1 MERVGGSNPPS
12 STTKPSNQAI
22 WWFLRWFM
30 AGLATP
36 MNRIASL
43 GAIAQLVAHLH
54 GMERVGG
61 SNPPSSTIK
70 AGASCTGLS
79 RFLAYRPTFAQHS
92 PEKGAADIFL
102 ETERKDFRMSGL
114 EERERAV
121 ELYFTTPMTTAQ
133 VVEHLGYPTRQ
144 CLERWLAMDS
154 RYAGHMAKPIIPLET
169 RRRAVE
175 LVLGGMQQKQAAKQL
190 GVSVGAVHGWVRAY
204 RKGGMAA
211 LQPKNRNS
219 AQGNKPAGSRRWPSA
234 ADDDDAEALRRRVEE
249 LELENALMREVMEV
263 RRKRPRR
270 RPAAPVEQGEDPVDR
285 PVEAGVFA
293 RLDGMLAR
301 HRAERPPTATTPGS
315 ELTSTPDS
323 GRRWPG
329 RSPIPR
335 AGTGTAGSRRCSR
348 PAYRRSRSAGSWR
361 RKGSWRMCPSDAGIV
376 PTRAR
381 RRRLPPI
388 SSTGTSRPS
397 VRTRSG

>member
-1 MERVGGSNPPS
+1 
-12 STTKPSNQAI
+12 
-22 WWFLRWFM
+22 
-30 AGLATP
+30 
-36 MNRIASL
+36 
-43 GAIAQLVAHLH
+43 
-54 GMERVGG
+54 
-61 SNPPSSTIK
+61 
-70 AGASCTGLS
+70 
-79 RFLAYRPTFAQHS
+79 
-92 PEKGAADIFL
+92 
-102 ETERKDFRMSGL
+102 MSGL

-144 CLERWLAMDS
+144 CLERWPAMDS

-175 LVLGGMQQKQAAKQL
+175 PVPGSVQKQAAKQL
-190 GVSVGAVHGWVRAY
+190 GAGVGAVHGWVRAY

-219 AQGNKPAGSRRWPSA
+219 AQGNKPADSRRRPSA
-234 ADDDDAEALRRRVEE
+234 ADDDDAEASRRRVEE
-249 LELENALMREVMEV
+249 PELENALMREVVEA

-315 ELTSTPDS
+315 ALTSTPAPANLVDRDFTAERPNEKRPADITRDQGQ
-323 GRRWPG
+323 GREG
-329 RSPIPR
+329 RAFRRRSTASMAGSSHTPPASAPTRSRPTGCRRKRPRRCRGTRVPWCIPTVD
-335 AGTGTAGSRRCSR
+335 ATAGG
-348 PAYRRSRSAGSWR
+348 PDGSRSWNA
-361 RKGSWRMCPSDAGIV
+361 
-376 PTRAR
+376 
-381 RRRLPPI
+381 
-388 SSTGTSRPS
+388 
-397 VRTRSG
+397 SG